1 MQSALFLPGVIAP
14 AADRYAPL
22 LRHLDHVNVVLKDLE
37 LYRSDVPPPGYSIGA
52 EVDGVLRVADEA
64 GLDRFHLYGHSG
76 GGAVAIAFAL
86 AHADRVVTLVLDE
99 PAHDF
104 TDAGN
109 AEFGWPDFDRVLH
122 LPPSE
127 SLREFMKLQVQPGV
141 SLPPPPPGAPPS
153 WMASRPAGVR
163 AFVAA
168 LRAYRVPENDYRGFE
183 KPVYFSWGSLTHQ
196 RWHSMAQRL
205 SRLFP
210 NFTAEQFES
219 LHHLNASH
227 VAEPQRVA
235 ARLTE
240 LWQRDSGHGLQN

>member
-37 LYRSDVPPPGYSIGA
+37 LYRGDVPPPGYSIGA
-52 EVDGVLRVADEA
+52 EVDGVLRAADEA

-86 AHADRVVTLVLDE
+86 AHADRVVTLALDE

-109 AEFGWPDFDRVLH
+109 AEFGWPEFDHVLH

-127 SLREFMKLQVQPGV
+127 SLREFLKLQVQPGV
-141 SLPPPPPGAPPS
+141 ALPPPPPGPPPS
-153 WMASRPAGVR
+153 WMASRPVGVR
-163 AFVAA
+163 AFVAT
-168 LRAYRVPENDYRGFE
+168 LRAYHDPENDYRAFE
-183 KPVYFSWGSLTHQ
+183 KPVYFCWGSLTHP
-196 RWHSMAQRL
+196 RWHSMAERL
-205 SRLFP
+205 SKLFP
-210 NFTAEQFES
+210 NFTAEQFEG
-219 LHHLNASH
+219 LHHLNTSH

-235 ARLTE
+235 ARLTAH
-240 LWQRDSGHGLQN
+240 WQQGGHGLPN